1 MFFKDLAIES
11 KYDSAMGFIHLSL
24 LSSFSSIL
32 FSRDNLHSC
41 RVRGAVIVCRGV
53 AVFTCRDTAVNTND
67 KNIYLCKKL
76 PSGSSYTRRWR
87 VLGGKKK
94 RKGRVLQVGVMT
106 ERRLH

>member
-32 FSRDNLHSC
+32 FSGDNLHSC

-53 AVFTCRDTAVNTND
+53 AVFTCRVNTND